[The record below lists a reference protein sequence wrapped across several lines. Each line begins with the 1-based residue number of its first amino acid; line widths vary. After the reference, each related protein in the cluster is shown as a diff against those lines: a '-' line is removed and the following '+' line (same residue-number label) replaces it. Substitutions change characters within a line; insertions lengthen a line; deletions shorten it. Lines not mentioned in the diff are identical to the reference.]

1 MMNAMRGDIPSG
13 TVTFL
18 FTDIEGSTRLLEQH
32 SDRYADLLEEHRRVL
47 RGAFERHGGVEVDTQ
62 GDAFFVAFARASDAV
77 AAAEDAQR
85 ALELPVRIGIH
96 TGEPQLRDGGYVGI
110 DVHRA
115 ARICGVGHGG
125 QVLVSERSAS
135 VLDCDA
141 SLIDLGLHR
150 LKDLGEPVKLYQLGE
165 DEFPP
170 LRSLNATNLPA
181 QRSPLIG
188 RERELTELRSIVL
201 DGARLVTLSG
211 PGGSGKTRLSLQVA
225 AELVDNFS
233 DGVFWVSLA
242 ALRDP
247 ELVIPAVE
255 QTVGAKV
262 PLAQHLEEKKMLL
275 LLDNLEQVAECAG
288 DIGTLLE
295 SCPNLKLLVTSR
307 VLLKIQGE
315 REYQVLPLPED
326 QAIALF
332 RARAAV
338 AEPEAAVA
346 EICRRLD
353 GLPLAIELAAA
364 RTRVLPPARMLER
377 LEQRLPLLTG
387 GARNAPERQRTLR
400 ATIEW
405 SYDLLGDGEQR
416 LFGRLAIFAGS
427 FALEAAERVCGA
439 QLETLESLIEKS
451 LVRATSEGRF
461 FMLETIHE
469 FAAELLEKSG
479 EAEELARAHAEWTLD
494 LAESAG
500 VYYNEAEGSQEY
512 ELLVSEQANLR
523 AASDWALRSDPE
535 LGLRLVVALEM
546 LWTIS
551 DPRDGA
557 RRVAAMLERAGEA
570 PAELLGHGFRV
581 LGSALNP
588 AGDQEGAEAAY
599 RRSLELFEEIGSERE
614 AAVSTFRL
622 GATASNMGDVAKARP
637 LLEESLARLRAVGD
651 TRVELQVVGVLGFVA
666 AQEGDLAQARALM
679 TESATRAAEVGFSWW
694 QNVMLSGLAEIDL
707 EAGDYDAAEQS
718 ASEILR
724 MARRMGERQQTVYG
738 LALLACVA
746 SGRGQ
751 SARAARLWGAL
762 EAEEA
767 KGPVGAWESGRA
779 KFRALVGDL
788 DHEALTEGR
797 RLALEDAVEYALT
810 DDA

>member
-1 MMNAMRGDIPSG
+1 
-13 TVTFL
+13 
-18 FTDIEGSTRLLEQH
+18 
-32 SDRYADLLEEHRRVL
+32 
-47 RGAFERHGGVEVDTQ
+47 
-62 GDAFFVAFARASDAV
+62 
-77 AAAEDAQR
+77 
-85 ALELPVRIGIH
+85 
-96 TGEPQLRDGGYVGI
+96 
-110 DVHRA
+110 
-115 ARICGVGHGG
+115 
-125 QVLVSERSAS
+125 
-135 VLDCDA
+135 
-141 SLIDLGLHR
+141 
-150 LKDLGEPVKLYQLGE
+150 
-165 DEFPP
+165 
-170 LRSLNATNLPA
+170 
-181 QRSPLIG
+181 
-188 RERELTELRSIVL
+188 
-201 DGARLVTLSG
+201 
-211 PGGSGKTRLSLQVA
+211 
-225 AELVDNFS
+225 
-233 DGVFWVSLA
+233 
-242 ALRDP
+242 
-247 ELVIPAVE
+247 
-255 QTVGAKV
+255 
-262 PLAQHLEEKKMLL
+262 
-275 LLDNLEQVAECAG
+275 
-288 DIGTLLE
+288 
-295 SCPNLKLLVTSR
+295 

-364 RTRVLPPARMLER
+364 RTRVLPPARMLKR

-387 GARNAPERQRTLR
+387 GGRNAPERQRTLR

-405 SYDLLGDGEQR
+405 SYDLLGDGERR
-416 LFGRLAIFAGS
+416 LFARLAIFAGS

-500 VYYNEAEGSQEY
+500 VYYNEAEGSQGY
-512 ELLVSEQANLR
+512 ELLVFEQANLR

-599 RRSLELFEEIGSERE
+599 RRSLELFEAIGNERE

-651 TRVELQVVGVLGFVA
+651 TRVEPQVVGVLGFVA

-694 QNVMLSGLAEIDL
+694 QNVMLSGLAEPRSTSKPVTTTRPSSPRARPFEWL
-707 EAGDYDAAEQS
+707 AGWASGSKSCTASRYSRVSRLGEASPLGRHA
-718 ASEILR
+718 
-724 MARRMGERQQTVYG
+724 YG
-738 LALLACVA
+738 APWRPKKPRGR
-746 SGRGQ
+746 SGRGNR
-751 SARAARLWGAL
+751 SAPSFG
-762 EAEEA
+762 
-767 KGPVGAWESGRA
+767 
-779 KFRALVGDL
+779 
-788 DHEALTEGR
+788 H
-797 RLALEDAVEYALT
+797 
-810 DDA
+810 

>member
-1 MMNAMRGDIPSG
+1 MRGDLPSG

-18 FTDIEGSTRLLEQH
+18 FTDIEGSTRLLEHH

-62 GDAFFVAFARASDAV
+62 GDAFFVAFACASDAL

-135 VLDCDA
+135 LLDCDA

-181 QRSPLIG
+181 QPSPLIG

-247 ELVIPAVE
+247 ELVIPTVE

-262 PLAQHLEEKKMLL
+262 PLAQHLDEKKMLL
-275 LLDNLEQVAECAG
+275 LLDNLEQVAECAA

-387 GARNAPERQRTLR
+387 GVRNAPERQRTLR

-405 SYDLLGDGEQR
+405 SYDLLGDGERR
-416 LFGRLAIFAGS
+416 LFARLAIFAGS

-439 QLETLESLIEKS
+439 QLETLESLVEKS

-479 EAEELARAHAEWTLD
+479 EADELARAHAEWTLD

-512 ELLVSEQANLR
+512 ELVVSEQANLR

-651 TRVELQVVGVLGFVA
+651 TRVEPQVVGVLGFVA

-707 EAGDYDAAEQS
+707 EADDYDAAEQS

-724 MARRMGERQQTVYG
+724 MARRMGERQQTVYC

-751 SARAARLWGAL
+751 SGRAARLWGAL

-767 KGPVGAWESGRA
+767 KGPVGAWEPERA

>member
-1 MMNAMRGDIPSG
+1 
-13 TVTFL
+13 
-18 FTDIEGSTRLLEQH
+18 
-32 SDRYADLLEEHRRVL
+32 
-47 RGAFERHGGVEVDTQ
+47 
-62 GDAFFVAFARASDAV
+62 
-77 AAAEDAQR
+77 
-85 ALELPVRIGIH
+85 
-96 TGEPQLRDGGYVGI
+96 
-110 DVHRA
+110 
-115 ARICGVGHGG
+115 
-125 QVLVSERSAS
+125 
-135 VLDCDA
+135 
-141 SLIDLGLHR
+141 
-150 LKDLGEPVKLYQLGE
+150 
-165 DEFPP
+165 
-170 LRSLNATNLPA
+170 
-181 QRSPLIG
+181 
-188 RERELTELRSIVL
+188 
-201 DGARLVTLSG
+201 
-211 PGGSGKTRLSLQVA
+211 
-225 AELVDNFS
+225 
-233 DGVFWVSLA
+233 
-242 ALRDP
+242 
-247 ELVIPAVE
+247 
-255 QTVGAKV
+255 
-262 PLAQHLEEKKMLL
+262 
-275 LLDNLEQVAECAG
+275 
-288 DIGTLLE
+288 
-295 SCPNLKLLVTSR
+295 
-307 VLLKIQGE
+307 
-315 REYQVLPLPED
+315 
-326 QAIALF
+326 
-332 RARAAV
+332 
-338 AEPEAAVA
+338 VA

-364 RTRVLPPARMLER
+364 RTRVLPPARMLKR

-387 GARNAPERQRTLR
+387 GGRNAPERQRTLR

-405 SYDLLGDGEQR
+405 SYDLLGDGERR
-416 LFGRLAIFAGS
+416 LFARLAIFAGS

-500 VYYNEAEGSQEY
+500 VYYNEAEGSQGY
-512 ELLVSEQANLR
+512 ELLVFEQANLR

-599 RRSLELFEEIGSERE
+599 RRSLELFEAIGNERE

-651 TRVELQVVGVLGFVA
+651 TRVEPQVVGVLGFVA

-707 EAGDYDAAEQS
+707 EASDYDAAEQS
-718 ASEILR
+718 ASETLR
-724 MARRMGERQQTVYG
+724 MARRMGERQQTVYC

-767 KGPVGAWESGRA
+767 KGPVGAWESERA

-788 DHEALTEGR
+788 DHEALTEGGDWHSKMRSSTPSPTMPELPSGTVTLLFTDIEGSTRLLDELGPEGYRDALGEHR
-797 RLALEDAVEYALT
+797 RLLREAFAGHGGYEVDYEGDAIPSRVRA
-810 DDA
+810 